1 MMSEND
7 KAQDAMDRLLG
18 IGGPRTVPEPS
29 GQSATVKPDR
39 NAVYTKALIE
49 AQALYPNDGIARH
62 RYAMRAA
69 DRVGLMHLHPGRTP
83 SEEERKTIDAA
94 LLEAFPEDTAGERGR
109 LSIVEEFPDH
119 ITARGVD
126 GKLYMI
132 SYTVKDGGVLTF
144 GSPQEVEQTDSG
156 ESQN

>member
-1 MMSEND
+1 MNENE

-18 IGGPRTVPEPS
+18 IRGPRTVPERS
-29 GQSATVKPDR
+29 GQSAAAKPDR
-39 NAVYTKALIE
+39 NAVYTKALAE
-49 AQALYPNDGIARH
+49 ARSLFPNDGIARH

-94 LLEAFPEDTAGERGR
+94 LLDAFPEDTAGERGR

-119 ITARGVD
+119 ITARGVN
-126 GKLYMI
+126 GKLYTI
-132 SYTVKDGGVLTF
+132 SYTMKAGVLSF
-144 GSPQEVEQTDSG
+144 GTPQEVEQTDGG